1 MLQELFP
8 RSHQSYESSPWA
20 KEIQGFGDW
29 LRTAGYSRESM
40 CGHLFRL
47 KRVLEHAVNLAPCAT
62 LSVAQLSRAFQPG
75 SSSQVPLYRATQ
87 RAYQRFLK
95 MSGRLRVPPT
105 CERFSALR
113 LGYRQHL
120 AALRGF
126 VAATVHQHDATVQ
139 EFLQTALEPN
149 QALADLSNAHVERY
163 LQIKSSTVTRQTLQH
178 TVAHLRGFL
187 RYSYE
192 RGDIASRLDTQID
205 TPRTYRGELPPRA
218 LDRALVQGLLR
229 SIDLSSKAG
238 WRDYLILY
246 LMAYYGLRPSE
257 VVTLRLD
264 SIDRRARV
272 LHVEQ
277 RKTRSPLVLPLA
289 AETLSL
295 LDRYLSLGR
304 PISRHQELFLR
315 VRSPEGGLRP
325 STVTTIFEKRARRS
339 GLPLN
344 GCSAYCLRHTFAMRL
359 LTRGAGIKAIGDLLG
374 HRTLESTCQ
383 YLRLDVDM
391 LRGVALPV
399 PTFER
404 TEESS

>member
-1 MLQELFP
+1 M
-8 RSHQSYESSPWA
+8 
-20 KEIQGFGDW
+20 
-29 LRTAGYSRESM
+29 
-40 CGHLFRL
+40 
-47 KRVLEHAVNLAPCAT
+47 VLGPGQAT
-62 LSVAQLSRAFQPG
+62 TDLI
-75 SSSQVPLYRATQ
+75 Y
-87 RAYQRFLK
+87 
-95 MSGRLRVPPT
+95 
-105 CERFSALR
+105 
-113 LGYRQHL
+113 
-120 AALRGF
+120 
-126 VAATVHQHDATVQ
+126 
-139 EFLQTALEPN
+139 
-149 QALADLSNAHVERY
+149 ADVERY
-163 LQIKSSTVTRQTLQH
+163 LQFKSSSVTRQTLQH

-192 RGDIASRLDTQID
+192 RGYTRSRLDTRID

-218 LDRALVQGLLR
+218 LDWALVQGLLN
-229 SIDLSSKAG
+229 SIDRSSKAG

-246 LMAYYGLRPSE
+246 LMAHYGLRPSE

-264 SIDRRARV
+264 SINRRARV

-295 LDRYLSLGR
+295 LDQYLSLGR
-304 PISRHQELFLR
+304 PSSRHRELFLR
-315 VRSPEGGLRP
+315 VRSPEGSLRP

-339 GLPLN
+339 GLPLS

-359 LTRGAGIKAIGDLLG
+359 LTRGVGIKAIGDLLG

>member
-1 MLQELFP
+1 V
-8 RSHQSYESSPWA
+8 Y
-20 KEIQGFGDW
+20 
-29 LRTAGYSRESM
+29 
-40 CGHLFRL
+40 GHLFRL
-47 KRVLEHAVNLAPCAT
+47 KRVLERAVGLAPGTT
-62 LSVAQLSRAFQPG
+62 LTAAQLSRAFHSG
-75 SSSQVPLYRATQ
+75 SSSQVAPYRATQ
-87 RAYQRFLK
+87 GAYQRFLEK
-95 MSGRLRVPPT
+95 SGRLRVPPT
-105 CERFSALR
+105 CEPFAALR

-126 VAATVHQHDATVQ
+126 VATTIHKHDATVQ
-139 EFLQTALEPN
+139 EFLQTVLEPN
-149 QALADLSNAHVERY
+149 QALDDLSNAHVERY

-192 RGDIASRLDTQID
+192 RGYTRSRLDTQID

-218 LDRALVQGLLR
+218 LDWALVQGLLS
-229 SIDLSSKAG
+229 SIDRSSKAG

-246 LMAYYGLRPSE
+246 LMAHYGLRPSE

-295 LDRYLSLGR
+295 LDQYLCLGR
-304 PISRHQELFLR
+304 PSARHQELFLR
-315 VRSPEGGLRP
+315 VQSPQGALQP
-325 STVTTIFEKRARRS
+325 TAVTVIFEKRARLS

-344 GCSAYCLRHTFAMRL
+344 GYSAYCLRHTFAMRL
-359 LTRGAGIKAIGDLLG
+359 LTRGVGVKAIGDLLG